1 MLFALDISFSDSLQ
15 ESFDRLGEF
24 LPKLVGAI
32 VIFLIGWFV
41 ARIIRNVLH
50 RALTRMNVDALV
62 DRSGLGGPLEQAGYP
77 DSGLLLAKI
86 VYWGL
91 MLIVLQLT
99 IDTLDITAIKDV
111 LDDVINFIPRVFVA
125 IIIIFVVGAIANWL
139 RGLLSGVTEGR
150 SWGNFVTNLA
160 VAGVWI
166 IGVFAALDQLRIA
179 ENVVQTLFTV
189 VVSSLG
195 LILVI
200 KFGVGGIWAARDRF
214 WPAVYERIGAATRD
228 GSGAAAGDAPGSTV

>member
-1 MLFALDISFSDSLQ
+1 MLFAIDISFSDSLQ

-41 ARIIRNVLH
+41 ARVIRNVLH

-62 DRSGLGGPLEQAGYP
+62 DRSGLGGPLERAGYA

-111 LDDVINFIPRVFVA
+111 LDDIINFIPRVFVA

-139 RGLLSGVTEGR
+139 RGLLSGATEGR
-150 SWGNFVTNLA
+150 SWGNLATNAA
-160 VAGVWI
+160 VAGVWV

-179 ENVVQTLFTV
+179 ENIVQTLFTV
-189 VVSSLG
+189 AVSSLG

-214 WPAVYERIGAATRD
+214 WPGVYDRLGAATRD
-228 GSGAAAGDAPGSTV
+228 TTGDSV